1 MPAIFL
7 LALCTFLLTLFY
19 TPLCRDLYRRW
30 GLLDSPDAARKIH
43 VEPIPR
49 VGGVVFV
56 LSLITTYGL
65 TFLFD
70 GRLNPAVNDPKVMLA
85 WKIVPGAAVVFATGL
100 LDDLISLRPWQKLV
114 GQLLGAGW
122 AYAAGLQVAGVAGY
136 SAQHWLSLPLT
147 LLWLVLCTNAFNL
160 IDGVDGLATGA
171 GLFATLTM
179 VVGALIQNNVP
190 LLVIALPV
198 AGFLFAFLRYNFNPA
213 TVFLGDSGSL
223 LLGFLLG
230 CFGVI
235 WSLKSATLLGM
246 VAPAMAMFVPILDLG
261 LSVIRRFLR
270 HQPIFSA
277 DRGHIHH
284 RLLDQG
290 LTPRRAVLLLYAA
303 CALGALFSIAQAV
316 AAKQLAELI
325 LLVFCAAAWIGVQHL
340 GYIEFSLASRM
351 LLAGSFQ
358 RMLESQLRLRKF
370 EEELAATMRLEE
382 CWRVLTE
389 ACQKFGFAGLVVEF
403 RGRTLRKAFSEQ
415 DPETCWMVRIPLA
428 GRGYLNL
435 TRPFDCSEQTAVV
448 PFVQVLRDHL
458 PKKLESLALELPEQ
472 ALARTAN

>member
-1 MPAIFL
+1 MHVILL
-7 LALCTFLLTLFY
+7 LALCTFLLALFY
-19 TPLCRDLYRRW
+19 TPLCRDLFRGW
-30 GLLDSPDAARKIH
+30 GLLDRPDAARKIH
-43 VEPIPR
+43 AEPIPR
-49 VGGVVFV
+49 VGGVALV

-70 GRLNPAVNDPKVMLA
+70 GRLNPAVNDPNVLLA
-85 WKIVPGAAVVFATGL
+85 WRIVPGAVVVFATGL
-100 LDDLISLRPWQKLV
+100 LDDLVSLRAWQKLV

-122 AYAAGLQVAGVAGY
+122 AYGAGLHVAGVAGY
-136 SAQHWLSLPLT
+136 SAQHWLSVPLT

-179 VVGALIQNNVP
+179 VVGALIQGNVP

-198 AGFLFAFLRYNFNPA
+198 AGFLLAFLRYNFNPA

-246 VAPAMAMFVPILDLG
+246 VAPLMAMFVPILDVG

-270 HQPIFSA
+270 NQPIFNA

-303 CALGALFSIAQAV
+303 FALGAVFSILQTV
-316 AAKQLAELI
+316 AAKQLGGLI
-325 LLVFCAAAWIGVQHL
+325 VLVFCAAAWIGVQHL
-340 GYIEFSLASRM
+340 GYVEFSVAGRM

-358 RMLESQLRLRKF
+358 RMLESQLYLRKF
-370 EEELAATMRLEE
+370 EEELAATKRLEE

-389 ACQKFGFAGLVVEF
+389 ACRNFGFAGFVMEF
-403 RGRTLRKAFSEQ
+403 RGRILRKTFFEQ

-428 GRGYLNL
+428 GRGYLSL
-435 TRPFDCSEQTAVV
+435 TRPFDSSEQTAVV
-448 PFVQVLRDHL
+448 PFVQMLRNRL
-458 PKKLESLALELPEQ
+458 PEKLESLALELREQ
-472 ALARTAN
+472 ALAHTAN